1 MKFLHFTNDGNILK
15 KIIIACMCRVYRHR
29 KKYEERMFLI
39 KKKPRCGRVPCHIKK
54 IIHGGA

>member
-39 KKKPRCGRVPCHIKK
+39 KKKQDVAGFP
-54 IIHGGA
+54 AT